1 MLTLTAE
8 ALAESVRTDLH
19 TFSHIPKEVRDSL
32 SRLGVNVASSEEK
45 DLFRVIDS
53 FTVTT
58 GIGIPDRRAGRP
70 ERYQSKSIRRL
81 HLDDNLSVLAQYNDE
96 KALID
101 YWRTRFAPWSRSL
114 QLSVLHSLTTGVH
127 SASFYNQFET
137 LCDGIFDFQSREAEQ
152 GMEHYFRVRTI
163 RGPRLKMA
171 TAASINKRKGRLRL
185 ERASRQDSWNTR
197 LDQGSKGEQSVN
209 FSGWSSWYSGF
220 HRRPADSWRFFHHV
234 PLSEETCAD
243 HSEGK
248 ISSSGSLPRTL
259 RTADHFRG
267 ANRLYARSY
276 RCFRSQF
283 WSKGVQL
290 LKVESLVCPFRRLR
304 GTPGVDLD
312 FPIQG

>member
-1 MLTLTAE
+1 LPESLNLPFLKDLVPAGLTFGANYLVEFEPQSLWYETMLTLTAE

-32 SRLGVNVASSEEK
+32 ARLGVNVASSEEK

-70 ERYQSKSIRRL
+70 ERYQSKSIHLADWSEAAMHEITEGVPDIERRRL

-101 YWRTRFAPWSRSL
+101 YWRTRFVPWSRSL

-163 RGPRLKMA
+163 RGRPHESRW
-171 TAASINKRKGRLRL
+171 RQLRL
-185 ERASRQDSWNTR
+185 STNGRVVYDLKERRDKTLGIRGWI
-197 LDQGSKGEQSVN
+197 KG
-209 FSGWSSWYSGF
+209 
-220 HRRPADSWRFFHHV
+220 
-234 PLSEETCAD
+234 
-243 HSEGK
+243 
-248 ISSSGSLPRTL
+248 PR
-259 RTADHFRG
+259 
-267 ANRLYARSY
+267 
-276 RCFRSQF
+276 
-283 WSKGVQL
+283 
-290 LKVESLVCPFRRLR
+290 
-304 GTPGVDLD
+304 
-312 FPIQG
+312 

>member
-1 MLTLTAE
+1 MPAGLTFGANYLVEFEPQSLWYETMLTLTAE

-58 GIGIPDRRAGRP
+58 GIGIPERRAGRP
-70 ERYQSKSIRRL
+70 ERYQSKSIHLADWSEAAMHEITEGVPDIERRRL

-101 YWRTRFAPWSRSL
+101 YWRTRFVPWSRSL

-171 TAASINKRKGRLRL
+171 TAASINKRKSRLRL
-185 ERASRQDSWNTR
+185 KRTSRQDSWNTR
-197 LDQGSKGEQSVN
+197 LDQGSKVKERSRYRVI
-209 FSGWSSWYSGF
+209 SL
-220 HRRPADSWRFFHHV
+220 DRFILH
-234 PLSEETCAD
+234 PEWD
-243 HSEGK
+243 HPFMRK
-248 ISSSGSLPRTL
+248 
-259 RTADHFRG
+259 TA
-267 ANRLYARSY
+267 A
-276 RCFRSQF
+276 
-283 WSKGVQL
+283 
-290 LKVESLVCPFRRLR
+290 
-304 GTPGVDLD
+304 
-312 FPIQG
+312 I

>member
-101 YWRTRFAPWSRSL
+101 YWRTRFVPWSRSL

-152 GMEHYFRVRTI
+152 GMEQYFRVRTI
-163 RGPRLKMA
+163 RGRA
-171 TAASINKRKGRLRL
+171 HDSRWRQLRL
-185 ERASRQDSWNTR
+185 STNGRVVYDSKERRDKTLGIRGWI
-197 LDQGSKGEQSVN
+197 KGPKVN
-209 FSGWSSWYSGF
+209 NRSTLVGGPLGIRDFI
-220 HRRPADSWRFFHHV
+220 DV
-234 PLSEETCAD
+234 PLIVGGFFIMFRFRKKLALTILRVKFPPLALYLVLSVPLIIFEEQIDCMPVHIDASA
-243 HSEGK
+243 H
-248 ISSSGSLPRTL
+248 SSGR
-259 RTADHFRG
+259 RG
-267 ANRLYARSY
+267 FNY
-276 RCFRSQF
+276 
-283 WSKGVQL
+283 
-290 LKVESLVCPFRRLR
+290 
-304 GTPGVDLD
+304 
-312 FPIQG
+312 

>member
-1 MLTLTAE
+1 LPESLNLPFLKDLVPAGLTFGANYLVEFEPQSLWYETMLTLTAE

-58 GIGIPDRRAGRP
+58 GIGIPERRAGRL
-70 ERYQSKSIRRL
+70 ERYQSKSIHLADWSEAAMHEITEGAPDIEHGRL

-101 YWRTRFAPWSRSL
+101 YWRTRFVPWSRSL

-163 RGPRLKMA
+163 RGRA
-171 TAASINKRKGRLRL
+171 HDSRWRQLRL
-185 ERASRQDSWNTR
+185 STNGRVVYDSKERRDKTLGIRGWI
-197 LDQGSKGEQSVN
+197 KG
-209 FSGWSSWYSGF
+209 
-220 HRRPADSWRFFHHV
+220 P
-234 PLSEETCAD
+234 
-243 HSEGK
+243 K
-248 ISSSGSLPRTL
+248 
-259 RTADHFRG
+259 
-267 ANRLYARSY
+267 
-276 RCFRSQF
+276 
-283 WSKGVQL
+283 
-290 LKVESLVCPFRRLR
+290 
-304 GTPGVDLD
+304 
-312 FPIQG
+312 